1 MDMIDEKLTTG
12 YHGVKHLFSSND
24 LSKSG
29 RLTKLKQIKFLLFS
43 FSKFFKIFWILGKDS
58 NV

>member
-1 MDMIDEKLTTG
+1 MIDEKLTTG

-29 RLTKLKQIKFLLFS
+29 RLTKYFFFSNLNNFGMIFLFLF
-43 FSKFFKIFWILGKDS
+43 
-58 NV
+58 